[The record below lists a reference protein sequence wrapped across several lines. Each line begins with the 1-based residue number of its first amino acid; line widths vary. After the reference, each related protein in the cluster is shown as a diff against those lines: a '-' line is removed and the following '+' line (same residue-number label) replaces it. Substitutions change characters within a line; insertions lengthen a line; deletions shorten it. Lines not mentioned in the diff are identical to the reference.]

1 MEAAKAFAVTG
12 ETMDI
17 IIARIRTGQLISP
30 ALFIDIIT
38 EKCRLINS
46 HFLNVRD
53 HLKIVTNASSTT
65 ATVTFHDNYI
75 ADSKLTTVT
84 LTNTSTLEGQLVH
97 LWLEVQQILKHFN
110 EIDRIAEMAS
120 IKSFYHNFRFKQNWA
135 ERDTYEY

>member
-1 MEAAKAFAVTG
+1 MH
-12 ETMDI
+12 
-17 IIARIRTGQLISP
+17 Q
-30 ALFIDIIT
+30 
-38 EKCRLINS
+38 
-46 HFLNVRD
+46 VRP
-53 HLKIVTNASSTT
+53 